1 MSGTMT
7 TKTWTISDEIA
18 FFEKYG
24 RMRYPLQG
32 GENPPLPE
40 GATLSEDGKKFT
52 WNGQTFL
59 VQSEVNAL
67 VGNARTEGKT
77 KGKEEAD
84 AELARQAANA
94 TEEELKEQGK
104 FKTLY
109 EQSQT
114 RIADLE
120 GKVTQAQNDLAT
132 ERLTAIRT
140 KVATEH
146 KLPPS
151 LADRLKGA
159 TEEELKADAVELAKT
174 VQPVKAPDT
183 QNNGTNNSAN
193 QNTNNGGTNNQGGGN
208 EGAGNQNQRQT
219 PPKQPYAFQT
229 PGEVSW

>member
-1 MSGTMT
+1 MT
-7 TKTWTISDEIA
+7 TKTWTIRDEIA
-18 FFEKYG
+18 HYEKYG
-24 RMRYPLQG
+24 RMRYPLKG
-32 GENPPLPE
+32 GENPALPE
-40 GATLSEDGKKFT
+40 GATLSDDGKKFT

-84 AELARQAANA
+84 AEAARLAQTA
-94 TEEELKEQGK
+94 TAEELKEQGK

-109 EQSQT
+109 EQAQT
-114 RIADLE
+114 LIADLE
-120 GKVTQAQNDLAT
+120 GKVTQAETDLAT

-159 TEEELKADAVELAKT
+159 TEEELKEDAVELAKT

-183 QNNGTNNSAN
+183 QNNGTNN
-193 QNTNNGGTNNQGGGN
+193 QTTNNQAANNQGNQGN
-208 EGAGNQNQRQT
+208 EGAGNQNQRQA
-219 PPKQPYAFQT
+219 PPKQPYAFQS